1 MTRPTCAF
9 ILEDGTRCRM
19 APLTDD
25 LYCISHSTRP
35 DAIERKS
42 AGSRVGGKLRAKPNR
57 VGAWT
62 SRSIETTEDLRIGLS
77 EAFDQCMLG
86 KVSTSQLSAL
96 SQAAAVLARIIEP
109 PKPEDRGDP
118 NSMRDHVLAFLENDH
133 PELKAEFV
141 ARMRALDVSGQ

>member
-62 SRSIETTEDLRIGLS
+62 SRPIETTEDLRIGLA

-86 KVSTSQLSAL
+86 KIGTSQLSAL
-96 SQAAAVLARIIEP
+96 SQAAAVLLRLLDP
-109 PKPEDRGDP
+109 PKPEDQGDP
-118 NSMRDHVLAFLENDH
+118 DSMRDHVLTFIEKEH
-133 PELKAEFV
+133 PELKADFV
-141 ARMRALDVSGQ
+141 AHLRAVDVSGQ